1 MRRPYPTDLS
11 DAEWL
16 CIQPYLPT
24 PKAPGRPR
32 VHSLRERSLMLSTT
46 SSEVAVLGACCRMS
60 FHLGKPSTTTSEPG
74 ASTLP
79 GSSYTLPCPIGYEYS
94 SREILNLVR
103 VLWIPTQ

>member
-16 CIQPYLPT
+16 CIEPYLPT

-32 VHSLRERSLMLSTT
+32 VTPRARSLTLSTT
-46 SSEVAVLGACCRMS
+46 SSAVVALGACYRMS

-74 ASTLP
+74 AWTAP
-79 GSSYTLPCPIGYEYS
+79 GSGYTPPCANGYEYV
-94 SREILNLVR
+94 SREILNR
-103 VLWIPTQ
+103 VQA